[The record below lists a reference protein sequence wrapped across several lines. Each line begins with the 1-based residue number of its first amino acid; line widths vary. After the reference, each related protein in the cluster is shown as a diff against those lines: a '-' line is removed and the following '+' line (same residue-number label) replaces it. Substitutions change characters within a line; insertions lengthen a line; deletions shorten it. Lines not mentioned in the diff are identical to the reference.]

1 MEVRKQVLPKK
12 LIWKEEEREQE
23 EKQNREKAVQPLALG
38 AMNGAAKGV
47 AAARQWQMVN
57 RGDKPKAAIPKAEGA
72 GGSAG
77 EGAEEG
83 RAPAQSHERL

>member
-12 LIWKEEEREQE
+12 LIREEEERQRE

-38 AMNGAAKGV
+38 AVNGAAKGV

-57 RGDKPKAAIPKAEGA
+57 RSDKPKAAIPKAVE
-72 GGSAG
+72 
-77 EGAEEG
+77 
-83 RAPAQSHERL
+83 PVVQQSIECAKSVFLAWSS